1 MTSAWDDAP
10 IVGAWAP
17 TSEKDYDAG
26 ACRQG
31 CPHTMCLSDGG
42 DLLGDGSYLCAW
54 ECSHGS
60 WLMAAPKPVDWSPGG
75 AGRAIVLEWDGAAT
89 AAACVGWLEHRG
101 SLSFGD
107 LTFLEDMR
115 YYATETPAARAAR
128 KEAEALRDAADE
140 ARVIDSK
147 VARKEEKWTN
157 KGAMKFR
164 VPRPC
169 RYASLFEKRICAGCN
184 TPVPEGQST
193 CSATVVKVEEQE
205 RRHDGRMA
213 GTGKMVSRLAKA
225 GDIGAR
231 TCGELLAGCW
241 NHEQHHTCI
250 YVHPDEPQWAAACAG
265 TLRVKADNRLVFCMA
280 GEEGGAA
287 AGVAASRDF
296 TSRFAALAG
305 GGQKQGSGGGGNGA
319 GQHALNAKWGQH
331 QRAMVS
337 RAAPPPAPAPSKK
350 PWTMLADGSIQ
361 YQTGAWAAAGGGG
374 AAAAGGGGGS
384 QRAND
389 RAWARA
395 QGSADGYGKPAIQEQ
410 RGWYH

>member
-1 MTSAWDDAP
+1 MANGGYYVPWDCPHGCWLMEADAP
-10 IVGAWAP
+10 
-17 TSEKDYDAG
+17 AG
-26 ACRQG
+26 
-31 CPHTMCLSDGG
+31 
-42 DLLGDGSYLCAW
+42 
-54 ECSHGS
+54 
-60 WLMAAPKPVDWSPGG
+60 WSTYGEG
-75 AGRAIVLEWDGAAT
+75 YAVRVEWDAKET
-89 AAACVGWLEHRG
+89 AAACVRWLEHRG
-101 SLSFGD
+101 EASFGD
-107 LTFLEDMR
+107 IVFLEDMR
-115 YYATETPAARAAR
+115 YYAAETPEQRASR
-128 KEAEALRDAADE
+128 KEALALRDAADE
-140 ARVIDSK
+140 AKVIGCK
-147 VARKEEKWTN
+147 VAAKEEKWTN
-157 KGAMKFR
+157 KGSMKFR

-169 RYASLFEKRICAGCN
+169 RYASLFEQRICAGCSAKL
-184 TPVPEGQST
+184 PAGQST
-193 CSATVVKVEEQE
+193 CSAIVVRVEEQE

-213 GTGKMVSRLAKA
+213 GTGKMVSRLAKP
-225 GDIGAR
+225 GDLGAR
-231 TCGELLAGCW
+231 PCGELLAGCW
-241 NHEQHHTCI
+241 NHEQHRTCI

-287 AGVAASRDF
+287 AAVAASHNF
-296 TSRFAALAG
+296 CNRFQALMGG

-331 QRAMVS
+331 QRAMNS
-337 RAAPPPAPAPSKK
+337 RAAPPPAPAPAPSKK

-410 RGWYH
+410 RGWYQ